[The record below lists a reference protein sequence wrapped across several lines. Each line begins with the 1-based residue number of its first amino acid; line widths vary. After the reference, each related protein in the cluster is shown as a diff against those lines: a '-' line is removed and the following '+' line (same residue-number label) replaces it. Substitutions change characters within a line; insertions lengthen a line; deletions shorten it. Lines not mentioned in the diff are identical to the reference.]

1 MTCFLVKPRFEF
13 LFYHISSVTSWQQ
26 SLLFLI
32 CTFYLRL
39 GSPRKQSLAEGP
51 GLWSAGVSA
60 LGLCS
65 RACPPPTPPSVILSA
80 DAEALLLESYAN
92 EQIASFLQ
100 TTCFVSWALGVWR
113 KQ

>member
-1 MTCFLVKPRFEF
+1 MGWPHLTERKLRPREGNEF
-13 LFYHISSVTSWQQ
+13 AQGQ
-26 SLLFLI
+26 KA
-32 CTFYLRL
+32 
-39 GSPRKQSLAEGP
+39 KQSLAEGP

-65 RACPPPTPPSVILSA
+65 RACPPPTLPSVILSA